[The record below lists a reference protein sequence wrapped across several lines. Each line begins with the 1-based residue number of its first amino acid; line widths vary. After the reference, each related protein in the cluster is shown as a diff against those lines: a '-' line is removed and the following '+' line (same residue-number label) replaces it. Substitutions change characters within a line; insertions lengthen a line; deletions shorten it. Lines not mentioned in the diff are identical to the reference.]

1 MDDLN
6 TILSPDASVVM
17 RAVWESLGW
26 VTVDEILEKIWQD
39 GFSKNKVRRILR
51 ELNQINFVSI
61 KKRGGRNYYAQR
73 IGISQYYP
81 DLHENPEEFIANET
95 IDLKGTDTVWK
106 MRELRK
112 MADNMKKPRK

>member
-26 VTVDEILEKIWQD
+26 VTIDDILEKIWQD
-39 GFSKNKVRRILR
+39 GFSKDKVRRILR

-61 KKRGGRNYYAQR
+61 KKRGSRNYYAQR

-81 DLHENPEEFIANET
+81 DLHETPENFIEHET
-95 IDLKGTDTVWK
+95 IKLHGTDTIRK
-106 MRELRK
+106 MRELRQ
-112 MADNMKKPRK
+112 MADGLKKPQK